1 MRPTLHSLL
10 LATKR
15 ASAATLAA
23 SLCSA
28 VLAMA
33 AHAQPAAAQALATP
47 SVHGSALKPGTGH
60 AARNAHATAPGAL
73 KPVALNAAAST
84 APAANPAASPVAPG
98 RQDPAIVRQAASDF
112 LQAQSAG
119 LPGKVTVTLGALDSR
134 LALPACAALQP
145 FQQPGARPWGKT
157 SVGVRCTAPSAWT
170 VYIQAQISVVTQY
183 VAAATPLAQGQPI
196 EAHQLALL
204 EGDLA
209 NLPNGVLTS
218 PEQAIGRNPTVS
230 LVAGTPLRGDTLRS
244 KAAVQQGQ
252 AVRVVSKGQGFSV
265 SAEARA
271 IGNAADGQIVQ
282 VRTGNG
288 AVISGV
294 ARHGGTVEV
303 MF

>member
-1 MRPTLHSLL
+1 MRPTLTTHLQASTQAAAASPAPILTTML
-10 LATKR
+10 LAI
-15 ASAATLAA
+15 ALLACLP
-23 SLCSA
+23 S
-28 VLAMA
+28 MA
-33 AHAQPAAAQALATP
+33 RAQPATAQALATP
-47 SVHGSALKPGTGH
+47 AVNASMARP
-60 AARNAHATAPGAL
+60 AAP
-73 KPVALNAAAST
+73 NAA
-84 APAANPAASPVAPG
+84 PNAANAKQTVAPG
-98 RQDPAIVRQAASDF
+98 RQDPAAVRQAASEF
-112 LQAQSAG
+112 LQSQSAG

-134 LALPACAALQP
+134 LALPACASLQA

-157 SVGVRCTAPSAWT
+157 TVGVRCMAPSAWT

-204 EGDLA
+204 EGDLG

-218 PEQAIGRNPTVS
+218 PEQAVGRSPTVS
-230 LVAGTPLRGDTLRS
+230 LVAGAPLRGDTLRS

-294 ARHGGTVEV
+294 ARNGGTVEV